1 MPEQP
6 PAATSEATTDCCPA
20 CGARVRPGAPCSQ
33 CLMRLAT
40 VSEDSMLLDS
50 LHGRRFG
57 DYELLVEIA
66 RGGMGVVFR
75 ARQISLEREVALKMI
90 ISGELAGEEAL
101 RMFRVEARAAAN
113 LHHPN
118 IVPVYEIGEHEMQNY
133 FTMRYV
139 PGGQTIA
146 EWAEH
151 HRENF
156 REIAS
161 AMAKVARALAHA
173 HERGVLHR
181 DLKPSNILW
190 DPSGEPQ
197 VTDFGLAK
205 LLDDTGGKATSTGM
219 LLGSPCYMAPE
230 QVGGLVD
237 KITTATDVYGLGAIL
252 YELLSGHPPFTG
264 KSVLDIARQIHES
277 SPKTLTAVP
286 LDLRTVCVK
295 CLAKKPADRYATAQ
309 ALAED
314 LERFAKG
321 EPVTAVPL
329 QRAERVWRWAQR
341 KPALA
346 LLAALCIVSILAGST
361 GILWQWRAAARANKA
376 QAAALK
382 RMQWQ
387 EIDQWVERGEH
398 ARALAYLASLI
409 RANPEHWQAVMYAMS
424 IVDQHDFPIL
434 NGPVIQSSVRL
445 VAPACM
451 SLDGKSIVTAGADR
465 IVRRWDVATGRQTA
479 EWSRECSITAIG
491 MTTGRNETLIATEDG
506 ALTLQGSQYQLVKV
520 PRRFAA
526 PILELQ
532 VSTDQSQLIARSS
545 DGVET
550 WAMAAISQR
559 PWSTTLPDGVK
570 GASIS
575 ADGARLMAWNT
586 RQASVYDTAAGK
598 AVLQLSAVTSFRSGV
613 LAADGAR
620 VAFLDGQFLA
630 KIWDVSSGR
639 LLQTVES
646 PLAMSRFISLDRE
659 GSRLTVA
666 GNANHLTVYD
676 VESGIPVSPP
686 MSHHYAIR
694 SLQASPDGSCTVS
707 YGDDDAIHVWDAR
720 TGASFM
726 TSISFGKQRNL
737 IHVQPSL
744 NGTSV
749 LLHHRYEGQFAESI
763 TVWKGDAQLP
773 PKRHYIPGQRD
784 FNSGRISPDGRL
796 GCMGLNPENR
806 AYVYELD
813 TGRVVL
819 DKLLMGDVYGV
830 HFAPDHKKCYAV
842 TANGAVYGWD
852 LDTGQALWKPN
863 QQPGKIR
870 PSAISPDGTRLIAG
884 HNDGHVRVYDTAT
897 GAVVQTL
904 DHPGEVKVLRFAPDK
919 SGRFMSASTDGIA
932 HVWDLANGRKL
943 QTFTGHSN
951 TIIAGNWSPD
961 SRFIATASYDSTAR
975 VWEVATGQQRGTPMN
990 HFAWLS
996 HLEFSPDGRRIVT
1009 ACRDGTARLWNALS
1023 GQPLSPQLQQGYT
1036 CETVRFTSDGA
1047 TFLVRDH
1054 EGFRFWDTEN
1064 AIPVSIHYPEPVS
1077 GGLGMDSENWRAI
1090 MTPDGT
1096 RVFLGYSVNAGTLWE
1111 VNHPRGKA
1119 PPWFADLL
1127 ETLCLSSLD
1136 ETEPIGIKR
1145 GERVLELSEQLR
1157 RSDPH
1162 DFHANWAKHVLGLTG
1177 AR

>member
-1 MPEQP
+1 
-6 PAATSEATTDCCPA
+6 
-20 CGARVRPGAPCSQ
+20 
-33 CLMRLAT
+33 MRLAT
-40 VSEDSMLLDS
+40 ACDESVLLDA
-50 LHGRRFG
+50 LQGRRFG
-57 DYELLVEIA
+57 DYELLAEIA

-90 ISGELAGEEAL
+90 IAGELAGEEAL

-146 EWAEH
+146 EWAEP
-151 HRENF
+151 HREKF
-156 REIAS
+156 HEIAA
-161 AMAKVARALAHA
+161 AMAKVARAVAHA
-173 HERGVLHR
+173 HERGILHR

-230 QVGGLVD
+230 QVGGQVD

-264 KSVLDIARQIHES
+264 KSVLDIARQIHEN
-277 SPKTLTAVP
+277 SPKNLTAVP

-314 LERFAKG
+314 LERFVKG

-329 QRAERVWRWAQR
+329 RRAERVWRWAQR

-346 LLAALCIVSILAGST
+346 LLAALCSVSIIAGST
-361 GILWQWRAAARANKA
+361 GILWQWRAATRANKA
-376 QAAALK
+376 QAAALE
-382 RMQWQ
+382 RMHWQ
-387 EIDQWVERGEH
+387 DIDEWVDRGEH

-424 IVDQHDFPIL
+424 IVDQHDFPVL
-434 NGPVIQSSVRL
+434 QGPVIRPAVKL
-445 VAPACM
+445 ITPACM
-451 SLDGKSIVTAGADR
+451 SLDGLSILTAGEDR
-465 IVRRWDVATGRQTA
+465 AVRLWDVATGRQTA
-479 EWSRECSITAIG
+479 EWTLDSTVTAIG
-491 MTTGRNETLIATEDG
+491 MTAVLNGIFIATEDG
-506 ALTLQGSQYQLVKV
+506 ALALHSSRGQPLRL
-520 PRRFAA
+520 RRKYTT
-526 PILELQ
+526 PILEMG
-532 VSTDQSQLIARSS
+532 VSTDQSHLIARSAE
-545 DGVET
+545 GIET
-550 WAMAAISQR
+550 WTIAAIVQP
-559 PWSTTLPDGVK
+559 PWSIALPDGIK
-570 GASIS
+570 GASLS
-575 ADGARLMAWNT
+575 ADGSRLLVWNT
-586 RQASVYDTAAGK
+586 RQAAVWDTSSRQ
-598 AVLQLSAVTSFRSGV
+598 AVLHLHAGISFRSGV
-613 LAADGAR
+613 LAAGGAR
-620 VAFLDGQFLA
+620 VAFLDGGFLA
-630 KIWDVSSGR
+630 KIWDVASGK
-639 LLQTVES
+639 LVQTVES
-646 PLAMSRFISLDRE
+646 QLAKSKFLSLDRA

-676 VESGIPVSPP
+676 VESGLTVSPL
-686 MSHHYAIR
+686 MSHHYAIS

-707 YGDDDAIHVWDAR
+707 YGNDDAIHVWDAR

-726 TSISFGKQRNL
+726 TSISFGLPRKQT
-737 IHVQPSL
+737 HVQPSL
-744 NGTSV
+744 DGSSV
-749 LLHHRYEGQFAESI
+749 LVHHRLEGQFDESI
-763 TVWKGDAQLP
+763 TVWKGNSQLP
-773 PKRHYIPGQRD
+773 PKRHHVPGQRD

-796 GCMGLNPENR
+796 GCLGLNPENR
-806 AYVYELD
+806 AYVYELA
-813 TGRVVL
+813 TGRVIL
-819 DKLLMGDVYGV
+819 DKPLMGDVYGI
-830 HFAPDHKKCYAV
+830 HFSPDHKKCYGV

-852 LDTGQALWKPN
+852 LETGHALWQPN
-863 QQPGKIR
+863 QQPGMIR
-870 PSAISPDGTRLIAG
+870 PSAISPDGARLIAG
-884 HNDGHVRVYDTAT
+884 HNDGHIRVYDTST
-897 GAVVQTL
+897 GALVLTL
-904 DHPGEVKVLRFAPDK
+904 AHPGEVKVLRFAPDK
-919 SGRFMSASTDGIA
+919 SGRFMSGSTDGIA
-932 HVWDLANGRKL
+932 HVWELATGRKL
-943 QTFTGHSN
+943 QTFTGHTH
-951 TIIAGNWSPD
+951 TIIAGDWSPD
-961 SRFIATASYDSTAR
+961 SRFITTASYDSTAR
-975 VWEVATGQQRGTPMN
+975 VWDVSTGQMTGTPMP

-996 HLEFSPDGRRIVT
+996 HLEFSPDGRRVVT
-1009 ACRDGTARLWNALS
+1009 ACRDGTARLWNART

-1036 CETVRFTSDGA
+1036 CETVRFTADGA

-1096 RVFLGYSVNAGTLWE
+1096 HVFLGYSINDGALWQ

-1127 ETLCLSSLD
+1127 ETLCLNTLD
-1136 ETEPIGIKR
+1136 ESKPGGILL
-1145 GERVLELSEQLR
+1145 GEHVLKLRQLLLQ
-1157 RSDPH
+1157 SAPA
-1162 DFHANWAKHVLGLTG
+1162 DFHANWAKQVLGMKTTK
-1177 AR
+1177 

>member
-6 PAATSEATTDCCPA
+6 PAPPPEAADSCCA
-20 CGARVRPGAPCSQ
+20 VCGARVRPGAPCSQ

-40 VSEDSMLLDS
+40 ACDESVLLDA
-50 LHGRRFG
+50 LQGRRFG

-90 ISGELAGEEAL
+90 IAGELAGEEAL

-156 REIAS
+156 REIAA
-161 AMAKVARALAHA
+161 AMAKVARAVAHA
-173 HERGVLHR
+173 HERGILHR

-230 QVGGLVD
+230 QVGGQVD

-264 KSVLDIARQIHES
+264 KSVLDIARQIHEN
-277 SPKTLTAVP
+277 SPKNLTAVP

-314 LERFAKG
+314 LERFVKG

-329 QRAERVWRWAQR
+329 RRAERVWRWAQR

-346 LLAALCIVSILAGST
+346 LLAALCSVSILAGTT
-361 GILWQWRAAARANKA
+361 GVLWQWRAATRANKA
-376 QAAALK
+376 QAAALE
-382 RMQWQ
+382 RMHWQ
-387 EIDQWVERGEH
+387 DIDEWVDRGEH

-424 IVDQHDFPIL
+424 IVDQHVFPVL
-434 NGPVIQSSVRL
+434 QGPVIRPAVKL
-445 VAPACM
+445 VTPACM
-451 SLDGKSIVTAGADR
+451 SLDGKSILTAGDDR
-465 IVRRWDVATGRQTA
+465 AVRLWDVSTGRQTA
-479 EWSRECSITAIG
+479 EWPQDKPVTAIG
-491 MTTGRNETLIATEDG
+491 MTTVVSGIFIATEDG
-506 ALTLQGSQYQLVKV
+506 ALSLHSSRGQPLRL
-520 PRRFAA
+520 RRKYTG
-526 PILELQ
+526 PILELG
-532 VSTDQSQLIARSS
+532 VSTDQSHLIARSAE
-545 DGVET
+545 GIET
-550 WAMAAISQR
+550 WTMAAIEQT
-559 PWSTTLPDGVK
+559 PWSIALPDGIK
-570 GASIS
+570 GASLS
-575 ADGARLMAWNT
+575 ADGSRLLVWNT
-586 RQASVYDTAAGK
+586 RQAAVWDTSARK
-598 AVLQLSAVTSFRSGV
+598 AVLQLSADITFRSGV
-613 LAADGAR
+613 LAAGGAR
-620 VAFLDGQFLA
+620 VAFIDGSFLA
-630 KIWDVSSGR
+630 KIWDVASGD
-639 LLQTVES
+639 LVQSVES
-646 PLAMSRFISLDRE
+646 QLAKSKFISLDRA

-676 VESGIPVSPP
+676 VESGLTVSPL
-686 MSHHYAIR
+686 MSHHYAIS

-707 YGDDDAIHVWDAR
+707 YGNDDAIHVWDAR

-726 TSISFGKQRNL
+726 TSISFGLPRKKT
-737 IHVQPSL
+737 HVQPSL
-744 NGTSV
+744 DGSSV
-749 LLHHRYEGQFAESI
+749 LVHHRLEGQFDESI
-763 TVWKGDAQLP
+763 TVWKGNAQLP
-773 PKRHYIPGQRD
+773 PKRHHVPGQRD

-796 GCMGLNPENR
+796 GCLGLNPENR
-806 AYVYELD
+806 AYVYELATD
-813 TGRVVL
+813 RVIL
-819 DKLLMGDVYGV
+819 DKPLVGDVYGI
-830 HFAPDHKKCYAV
+830 HFSPDHKKCYGV
-842 TANGAVYGWD
+842 TANGAVYGWE
-852 LDTGQALWKPN
+852 LETGQELWQPN
-863 QQPGKIR
+863 QQPGMIR

-884 HNDGHVRVYDTAT
+884 HNDGHIRIYDTAT
-897 GAVVQTL
+897 GAVALTL

-919 SGRFMSASTDGIA
+919 SGRFMSGSTDGIA
-932 HVWDLANGRKL
+932 HVWDLATGQKL
-943 QTFTGHSN
+943 QTFTGHSH
-951 TIIAGNWSPD
+951 TIIAGDWSPD

-975 VWEVATGQQRGTPMN
+975 VWDVSTGQMTGTPMP

-996 HLEFSPDGRRIVT
+996 HLEFSPDGRRVVT
-1009 ACRDGTARLWNALS
+1009 ACRDGTARLWNART
-1023 GQPLSPQLQQGYT
+1023 GQPVSPQLQQGYT
-1036 CETVRFTSDGA
+1036 CETVRFTADGA

-1054 EGFRFWDTEN
+1054 EGFRFWDSEN

-1077 GGLGMDSENWRAI
+1077 GGLGMDSKNWRAI
-1090 MTPDGT
+1090 MNPDGT
-1096 RVFLGYSVNAGTLWE
+1096 RVFLGYSINEGALWQ

-1119 PPWFADLL
+1119 PAWFADLL

-1136 ETEPIGIKR
+1136 ENKPIGILL
-1145 GERVLELSEQLR
+1145 GEHVLEVRKQLLQ
-1157 RSDPH
+1157 SDPS
-1162 DFHANWAKHVLGLTG
+1162 DFHSQWAKHVLGMTA